1 MPIEVRVPTTGESVS
16 EATVGAWLKRE
27 GDAVQAGE
35 ALVEL
40 ETDKVNLEVSA
51 DRSGVLQSI
60 LAPAGQTVHPGD
72 VLAIVAEST
81 DGAAPGPPSA
91 APAAGETA
99 APAPPD
105 ADRPH
110 ASPLATRLAQDHNVD
125 LAQVPGTGTGGRVTR
140 DDVERFIAAAAAGER
155 AKDGE

>member
-1 MPIEVRVPTTGESVS
+1 MLIEVRVPTLGESVS
-16 EATVGAWLKRE
+16 EATVGSWLKRE

-99 APAPPD
+99 APAPAAPPD

-140 DDVERFIAAAAAGER
+140 DDVERFIAAAA
-155 AKDGE
+155 